1 MPLRLS
7 RVMSWASAKAMAAPQ
22 WGQSGWAP
30 LLSAEG
36 GAQALV
42 WGRSH
47 SAVGAAQLCV
57 DVTSAEPGWLPACCR
72 CHACTCLCM
81 GSRPLLSAS
90 PRWRFQKVQ
99 LPDRVWV

>member
-36 GAQALV
+36 GHRPLFGADPTV
-42 WGRSH
+42 PWGRRSCAWT
-47 SAVGAAQLCV
+47 SRQQSQAGFPPAVAATRAPVCV
-57 DVTSAEPGWLPACCR
+57 WAHGRS
-72 CHACTCLCM
+72 
-81 GSRPLLSAS
+81 
-90 PRWRFQKVQ
+90 
-99 LPDRVWV
+99 